1 MLPNSFP
8 FLQGSNIQLYYS
20 YQVCLI
26 FVPLLTCIEPIL
38 KYSTV
43 LFLSGLTC
51 ITTLT
56 GNQFT

>member
-38 KYSTV
+38 NNIQLYYSYQV
-43 LFLSGLTC
+43 
-51 ITTLT
+51 
-56 GNQFT
+56 